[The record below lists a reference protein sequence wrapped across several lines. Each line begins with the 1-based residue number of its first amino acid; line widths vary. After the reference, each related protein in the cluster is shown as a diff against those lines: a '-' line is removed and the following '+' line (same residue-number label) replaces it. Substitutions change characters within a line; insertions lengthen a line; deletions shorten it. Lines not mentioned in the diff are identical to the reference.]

1 MTNGRRTPRLGLGE
15 VRLVEESLVSL
26 TVTPKLQT
34 GNSSTDRPFP
44 ALSVSW
50 HSTTPGWWPYFTR
63 PGTGNVCIHPPRGTE
78 TRCSLE
84 HVSHLYLTARAVH
97 KAVHRD
103 RPASDPLRCRG
114 GGRVAGRVTKPK
126 YWASAAH
133 SRVARTQSGG
143 SSVSPL
149 CSRHARCASVSLAI
163 KSCRHDAPEGCA
175 NVVGERHEPVRRIT
189 AEGGLSG
196 RGLAVQ
202 N

>member
-1 MTNGRRTPRLGLGE
+1 MTKRRLRRSHVQWSVSVTPNHRNCKLETRRRTAPSPHFQCRGTPRLQVGGRIL
-15 VRLVEESLVSL
+15 
-26 TVTPKLQT
+26 
-34 GNSSTDRPFP
+34 
-44 ALSVSW
+44 
-50 HSTTPGWWPYFTR
+50 R
-63 PGTGNVCIHPPRGTE
+63 PGTGVTCILPPRGTE
-78 TRCSLE
+78 TRCSLQ

-163 KSCRHDAPEGCA
+163 ESCRHGAPEGCA

-189 AEGGLSG
+189 AEGGLSR